1 VKEFVHT
8 FIPRVSED
16 TADLRLLLQWNCVD
30 SNIFRVETMPPSN
43 LAAEHP
49 GIPLALLP
57 FTFDSLQPLTPD
69 HVHSSLR
76 AKAAGFLH
84 RFWEAVGILRDEGY
98 EAKMALT
105 LAQCI
110 PFIQA
115 AKAFVMEYIRCTTTD
130 MQESKRILQLT
141 LPLSYENYQEA
152 CPSGTQIFMR
162 MKAYYFGIHGFS
174 PAEVVGGRLV
184 LRKILF

>member
-1 VKEFVHT
+1 MKEFVHT

-30 SNIFRVETMPPSN
+30 SNIVRAETMPPSN

-69 HVHSSLR
+69 HVLSSLR
-76 AKAAGFLH
+76 AKAADFLH

-105 LAQCI
+105 LPQCI

-115 AKAFVMEYIRCTTTD
+115 AKAFVMEYIRCTTAD
-130 MQESKRILQLT
+130 MRESKRILQLT
-141 LPLSYENYQEA
+141 LPLSYENYQEG

-162 MKAYYFGIHGFS
+162 MKAFYFGIHGVS